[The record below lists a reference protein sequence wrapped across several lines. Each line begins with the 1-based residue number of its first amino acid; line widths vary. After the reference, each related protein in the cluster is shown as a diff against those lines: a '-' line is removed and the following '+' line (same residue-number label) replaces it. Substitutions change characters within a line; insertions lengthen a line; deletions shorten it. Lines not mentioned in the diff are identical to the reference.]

1 MVIMKHIEEGDIL
14 KTRNVFN
21 ILILFTLYT
30 LLMIYIGWNGW
41 VWIHTTFGVQS
52 WGYYAI
58 IVGLF
63 SYAYIL
69 DRLIKFDSPLRT
81 IGSYWFAVIQ
91 YAVILLPIAD
101 VTVFILDWFSIP
113 KEQSIFWT
121 GIIVLL
127 IFVLI
132 FAYGTFNA
140 YSPIVRKYEIHVP
153 KKANNR
159 KTLRIAMASDMHF
172 GKLSGLSHLQRLV
185 DHVNDM
191 KPDIIL
197 LPGDIIDDHPEYFI
211 KKNMGQ
217 VMKQMHAPLGIYG
230 VLGNHEY
237 YGGAIPEFLQ
247 EMNKIDVNILLD
259 EVVKIEDCFYIVG
272 RRDKTDRNRKSFEEL
287 MSAVDKSF
295 PIIAMDHQ
303 PFELKQAEASGVD
316 VLLSGH
322 THRGQ
327 MAPNHIITRRMYELD
342 WGYVQKD
349 LFHAIVSSGFG
360 FWGPALRLGS
370 RSEIIQI
377 ELTFD

>member
-1 MVIMKHIEEGDIL
+1 MKT
-14 KTRNVFN
+14 KSVVN
-21 ILILFTLYT
+21 IFILFTLYT

-41 VWIHTTFGVQS
+41 VWIHTTFHIQS
-52 WGYYAI
+52 WGYYAML
-58 IVGLF
+58 VGLL

-69 DRLIKFDSPLRT
+69 DRLMKFTSPLRT

-101 VTVFILDWFSIP
+101 VTVFILNWLSFP
-113 KEQSIFWT
+113 KEQSIFWIGT
-121 GIIVLL
+121 IVLITFVF
-127 IFVLI
+127 IFV
-132 FAYGTFNA
+132 YGTFNA
-140 YSPIVRKYEIHVP
+140 YSPIVQKYEIHVP
-153 KKANNR
+153 KRVSNR

-172 GKLSGLSHLQRLV
+172 GKLSGMSHLKRLV
-185 DHVNDM
+185 HHVNNM

-217 VMKQMHAPLGIYG
+217 AMKQMHAPLGVYG

-259 EVVKIEDCFYIVG
+259 EVVKIEDWFYIVG
-272 RRDKTDRNRKSFEEL
+272 RKDKTDRDRKSFEEL
-287 MSAVDKSF
+287 MSTVDKSL
-295 PIIAMDHQ
+295 PVIAMDHQ
-303 PFELKQAEASGVD
+303 PFELKQAAESGVD

-342 WGYVQKD
+342 WGYVQRE

-360 FWGPALRLGS
+360 FWGPPLRLGS
-370 RSEIIQI
+370 RSEIIEI